1 MKEKEII
8 NFPTLKGLAE
18 VEGPGEKAENS
29 RQ

>member
-8 NFPTLKGLAE
+8 NIPTLKGLAE
-18 VEGPGEKAENS
+18 VKGPGEKAENS